1 MIRDFAYNIHCNLKD
16 NNLERN
22 HNFREIVIYRLQHY
36 GRIDKLVS
44 LYSVNHFFIL
54 CTKILIGYLHYD
66 QKMGTILRIGIARI
80 GIEAQRPCMVS

>member
-44 LYSVNHFFIL
+44 LY
-54 CTKILIGYLHYD
+54 
-66 QKMGTILRIGIARI
+66 
-80 GIEAQRPCMVS
+80 